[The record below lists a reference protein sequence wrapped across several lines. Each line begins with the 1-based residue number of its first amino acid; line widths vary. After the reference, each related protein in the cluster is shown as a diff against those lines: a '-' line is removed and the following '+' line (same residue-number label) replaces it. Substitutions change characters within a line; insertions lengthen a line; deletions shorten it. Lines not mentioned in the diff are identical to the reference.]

1 MKVQFLKFLVAGGFA
16 ALVNMGSRYLLNRFM
31 PFEVAVVVAYL
42 VGFVT
47 AYVLC
52 RLFVFDPSGRSRR
65 SEVRRFAIVNV
76 FALGVVWVVSVGLA
90 RIVFP
95 AIGFTRHADD
105 VAHVLGVL
113 APAVTSYFGHRFY
126 TFARART

>member
-42 VGFVT
+42 AGFFT
-47 AYVLC
+47 AYVLL

-90 RIVFP
+90 RVVFP
-95 AIGFTRHADD
+95 AIGFTWHAND

-126 TFARART
+126 TFARPRS